1 MSDGVEREY
10 RGRRV
15 VPAVYVSLVGVAVI
29 VAIGVLNATT
39 LSGQK
44 ASDVMVPALWLF
56 LGIRVVLEQWW
67 ERAFVT
73 ADGIT
78 VRGPLRTRTW
88 AWTEIYGVQVEN
100 RGWGSWGSP
109 HWPAYLYRTDGRR
122 VRLPHFD
129 ELQLDDP
136 IAEATDLGATAVR
149 LGLTSFETRPEVEE
163 RIRREARR
171 RTAWQRALGAGLVV
185 VVALFVR
192 DFWMIF
198 TDRPTLSFLLL
209 LGIPLLCIPVFF
221 LVLDRLGEVL
231 AARRSPGE
239 A

>member
-1 MSDGVEREY
+1 MSDGIEREY

-15 VPAVYVSLVGVAVI
+15 VPTVYVSLVAVAV
-29 VAIGVLNATT
+29 VAAIGVLNATT

-44 ASDVMVPALWLF
+44 ASDVMFPALWLF
-56 LGIRVVLEQWW
+56 GGARVALDQW
-67 ERAFVT
+67 RARTFVT
-73 ADGIT
+73 ADRVT
-78 VRGPLRTRTW
+78 ARGPLRTRTW
-88 AWTEIYGVQVEN
+88 AWTEIYGIRVEN
-100 RGWGSWGSP
+100 SRWGSP

-122 VRLPHFD
+122 VRLPHLD

-136 IAEATDLGATAVR
+136 IAEAADLCATAVG

-163 RIRREARR
+163 RIRRGARG
-171 RTAWQRALGAGLVV
+171 RTAWQRASGVSVVV
-185 VVALFVR
+185 VVALVVR

-209 LGIPLLCIPVFF
+209 LGIPLLCLPVFF
-221 LVLDRLGEVL
+221 LLLDRFGEAL
-231 AARRSPGE
+231 AARRSPGH

>member
-1 MSDGVEREY
+1 MNDGIEREY

-15 VPAVYVSLVGVAVI
+15 VPAAYVSLVAVAVI

-44 ASDVMVPALWLF
+44 ASGVMVPALWLSV
-56 LGIRVVLEQWW
+56 GVRVVLEQW
-67 ERAFVT
+67 RARTFVT

-88 AWTEIYGVQVEN
+88 AWTEIYGIRVEN
-100 RGWGSWGSP
+100 RGWGSP

-122 VRLPHFD
+122 VRLPHLD
-129 ELQLDDP
+129 ELQLGDP
-136 IAEATDLGATAVR
+136 IAEVAGLGATAVG
-149 LGLTSFETRPEVEE
+149 LGLTSLETRPEVEE
-163 RIRREARR
+163 RIGREARR
-171 RTAWQRALGAGLVV
+171 RTAWQRALGASLVV

-198 TDRPTLSFLLL
+198 TDRPTLSILLFV
-209 LGIPLLCIPVFF
+209 GIPLLCVPVFF
-221 LVLDRLGEVL
+221 LLLDRLGEAL
-231 AARRSPGE
+231 AARRSPGH

>member
-1 MSDGVEREY
+1 MNDGVEREY

-15 VPAVYVSLVGVAVI
+15 VPMVYVSLVGLAVM
-29 VAIGVLNATT
+29 VAIGVLKATT
-39 LSGQK
+39 LSGLK

-56 LGIRVVLEQWW
+56 LGVRVVLEQW
-67 ERAFVT
+67 RARTFVT

-88 AWTEIYGVQVEN
+88 AWTEIYGIRVED
-100 RGWGSWGSP
+100 RRRGSP
-109 HWPAYLYRTDGRR
+109 RWPAYLYGTDGRR

-129 ELQLDDP
+129 ELQLGDP
-136 IAEATDLGATAVR
+136 IAEAADLCATAVR
-149 LGLTSFETRPEVEE
+149 LGLTSLETRPEVEE

-171 RTAWQRALGAGLVV
+171 RTAWQRASGAGVVV
-185 VVALFVR
+185 VVALLVR

-221 LVLDRLGEVL
+221 LLLDRLGETL
-231 AARRSPGE
+231 AARRSPSR

>member
-1 MSDGVEREY
+1 
-10 RGRRV
+10 
-15 VPAVYVSLVGVAVI
+15 VI

-39 LSGQK
+39 LSGLRG
-44 ASDVMVPALWLF
+44 SHLMVPALWLF
-56 LGIRVVLEQWW
+56 LGVRVVLEQW
-67 ERAFVT
+67 RACTFVT

-88 AWTEIYGVQVEN
+88 AWTEIYGIRVEN
-100 RGWGSWGSP
+100 RGWGSP

-122 VRLPHFD
+122 VGLPHFD

-149 LGLTSFETRPEVEE
+149 LGLTSLETRPEVEE

-171 RTAWQRALGAGLVV
+171 RTAWQRALGASLVV

-209 LGIPLLCIPVFF
+209 LGIPLLCLPAFF
-221 LVLDRLGEVL
+221 LLLDLLGETL
-231 AARRSPGE
+231 ATRRSRATPPDV
-239 A
+239 AA

>member
-1 MSDGVEREY
+1 MNDGIEREY

-15 VPAVYVSLVGVAVI
+15 VPTVYLSLVAVAVI

-39 LSGQK
+39 LSGLK
-44 ASDVMVPALWLF
+44 ASDVTFPALWLF
-56 LGIRVVLEQWW
+56 GGVRVALEQWR
-67 ERAFVT
+67 ERTFVT
-73 ADGIT
+73 ADGVT

-88 AWTEIYGVQVEN
+88 AWTEIYGIRVEN
-100 RGWGSWGSP
+100 SRRGSP
-109 HWPAYLYRTDGRR
+109 RWPAYLYRTDGRR
-122 VRLPHFD
+122 VRLPHLD

-136 IAEATDLGATAVR
+136 IAEAADLCATAVR
-149 LGLTSFETRPEVEE
+149 LGLTSLETRPEVEE

-171 RTAWQRALGAGLVV
+171 RTAWQRASGASVVV

-198 TDRPTLSFLLL
+198 TDGPTLSFLLL
-209 LGIPLLCIPVFF
+209 LGIPLLCLPVFF
-221 LVLDRLGEVL
+221 LLLDRLGETL
-231 AARRSPGE
+231 AARRSPGH

>member
-1 MSDGVEREY
+1 MSDGIEREY

-15 VPAVYVSLVGVAVI
+15 VPTVYVSLVAVAVI

-39 LSGQK
+39 LSGLK
-44 ASDVMVPALWLF
+44 ASGTMVPALWLF
-56 LGIRVVLEQWW
+56 VGVRVALEQW
-67 ERAFVT
+67 RVRTFVT

-88 AWTEIYGVQVEN
+88 AWTEIYGIRVEN
-100 RGWGSWGSP
+100 RRWGSP
-109 HWPAYLYRTDGRR
+109 RWPAYLYRTDGRR

-129 ELQLDDP
+129 ELQLGDP
-136 IAEATDLGATAVR
+136 IAEVADLCATAVR
-149 LGLTSFETRPEVEE
+149 LGLTSLETRPEVEE

-171 RTAWQRALGAGLVV
+171 RTAWQRAAGASVIV

-209 LGIPLLCIPVFF
+209 LGIPLLCLPVFF
-221 LVLDRLGEVL
+221 LLLDRLGETL
-231 AARRSPGE
+231 AARRSPGH